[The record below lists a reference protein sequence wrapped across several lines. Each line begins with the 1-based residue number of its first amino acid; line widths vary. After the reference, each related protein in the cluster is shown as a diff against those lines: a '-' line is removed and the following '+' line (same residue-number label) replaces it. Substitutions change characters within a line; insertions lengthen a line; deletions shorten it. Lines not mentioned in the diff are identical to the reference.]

1 MTELLKI
8 LRKETNNEWV
18 SGIIPGLLFHMC
30 LGIVYCWSLVKI
42 DIDNYVTGNTS
53 WAFSIMVFVLA
64 LTSIFSREYA
74 ERKTKDAARYGAVL
88 FSLGMIGSGL
98 SCQLNSLNGLYFFF
112 GVCLGIGAGLIY
124 VVPLKMLSKWFRGT
138 KKSGLGKIFLLLST
152 ISSFIM
158 VPSVKSLVENTG
170 IVPTFTI
177 FGIICL
183 GILMIASW
191 LLEDPDLLDE
201 LKLEETKYFVNKR
214 KSNFCRLTKTI
225 KDIHELPGLVILWL
239 ILFINLSCGL
249 ALISCERDIM
259 LVSGFSIVT
268 GMALARVA
276 MPIGKSLTRPL
287 LRFLGNNNIYK
298 SWRFIFIINIIA
310 CLIAVISRNTM
321 WFSVVLINLGYGA
334 SFTIQPRLIADLYG
348 KRKVARIHNFLLTAW
363 ACAGLFGNQISEH
376 VYASGG
382 GPTSMIIILGIMSM
396 LGLGLSLGFKWI
408 YKLEEKKHK

>member
-8 LRKETNNEWV
+8 LRKERKNEWV

-30 LGIVYCWSLVKI
+30 LSIVYCWSLVKI
-42 DIDNYVTGNTS
+42 DIDSHVVGNTS

-64 LTSIFSREYA
+64 MTSIFSREYA

-138 KKSGLGKIFLLLST
+138 KKSGLGKIFLVMST
-152 ISSFIM
+152 VSSFVM
-158 VPSVKSLVENTG
+158 VPSVKAMVEVNG

-177 FGIICL
+177 FGILCL
-183 GILMIASW
+183 GVLMIASW
-191 LLEDPDLLDE
+191 LLEDPDHLDE
-201 LKLEETKYFVNKR
+201 FSKDLNTVTNNKI
-214 KSNFCRLTKTI
+214 KICRLRRTI

-249 ALISCERDIM
+249 ALISCERDVM

-287 LRFLGNNNIYK
+287 MGFLGNNNIYK

-310 CLIAVISRNTM
+310 CLLAVFSRGGM
-321 WFSVVLINLGYGA
+321 WFSVILINLGYGA

-348 KRKVARIHNFLLTAW
+348 KRRV
-363 ACAGLFGNQISEH
+363 S
-376 VYASGG
+376 
-382 GPTSMIIILGIMSM
+382 
-396 LGLGLSLGFKWI
+396 
-408 YKLEEKKHK
+408 

>member
-8 LRKETNNEWV
+8 LRKEKKNEWV

-30 LGIVYCWSLVKI
+30 LSIVYCWSLVKV
-42 DIDNYVTGNTS
+42 DIDSHVVGNTS

-124 VVPLKMLSKWFRGT
+124 VVPLKMLSKWFRGN
-138 KKSGLGKIFLLLST
+138 KKSGLGKIFLLLSAL
-152 ISSFIM
+152 SSFIM
-158 VPSVKSLVENTG
+158 VPSVKSLVEDTG

-183 GILMIASW
+183 GVLMMASW
-191 LLEDPDLLDE
+191 LLEEPDPIDGLV
-201 LKLEETKYFVNKR
+201 EETNRTINTKKA
-214 KSNFCRLTKTI
+214 KICRLTKTL
-225 KDIHELPGLVILWL
+225 KDIHELPGLVVLWL

-249 ALISCERDIM
+249 ALISCERDVM
-259 LVSGFSIVT
+259 LVSGFSVIT

-287 LRFLGNNNIYK
+287 LSFLGNKNIYK
-298 SWRFIFIINIIA
+298 SWRFIFIVNLIA
-310 CLIAVISRNTM
+310 CLIAVVSRNGM
-321 WFSVVLINLGYGA
+321 WFSVILINLGYGA
-334 SFTIQPRLIADLYG
+334 SFTVQPRLIADLYG
-348 KRKVARIHNFLLTAW
+348 KRKVSRIHNFLLTAW
-363 ACAGLFGNQISEH
+363 ACAGLFGNQISEQ

-382 GPTSMIIILGIMSM
+382 GPTSMMVILGVMSII
-396 LGLGLSLGFKWI
+396 GLGLSLGFKWT
-408 YKLEEKKHK
+408 YKLEKKNK

>member
-8 LRKETNNEWV
+8 LRKERKNEWV

-30 LGIVYCWSLVKI
+30 LSIVYCWSLVKI
-42 DIDNYVTGNTS
+42 DIDSHVVGNTS

-64 LTSIFSREYA
+64 MTSIFSREYA

-138 KKSGLGKIFLLLST
+138 KKSGLGKIFLVMS
-152 ISSFIM
+152 IVSSFIM
-158 VPSVKSLVENTG
+158 VPSVKAMVEVNG

-183 GILMIASW
+183 GILMIAAW
-191 LLEDPDLLDE
+191 LLEDPDHSDE
-201 LKLEETKYFVNKR
+201 SNKELTAVTN
-214 KSNFCRLTKTI
+214 KIKICRLRRTI

-249 ALISCERDIM
+249 ALISCERDVM
-259 LVSGFSIVT
+259 LVSGFSVIT
-268 GMALARVA
+268 GIALARVA

-287 LRFLGNNNIYK
+287 MGFLGNNNIYK

-310 CLIAVISRNTM
+310 CLLAVLSRGGM
-321 WFSVVLINLGYGA
+321 WFSVILINLGYGA

-348 KRKVARIHNFLLTAW
+348 KRRVSRIHNFLLTAW
-363 ACAGLFGNQISEH
+363 ACAGLFGNQISEQ
-376 VYASGG
+376 VYANGS
-382 GPTSMIIILGIMSM
+382 GPTSMMIILGVMSII
-396 LGLGLSLGFKWI
+396 GLGLSLGFKLI
-408 YKLEEKKHK
+408 YNLEKKNKKN

>member
-8 LRKETNNEWV
+8 LRKETKNEWV

-30 LGIVYCWSLVKI
+30 LSIVYCWSLVKV
-42 DIDNYVTGNTS
+42 DIDSHVIGNTS

-64 LTSIFSREYA
+64 LTSIFSRNYA

-112 GVCLGIGAGLIY
+112 GICLGIGAGLIY

-138 KKSGLGKIFLLLST
+138 KKSGLGKVFLILST

-158 VPSVKSLVENTG
+158 VPAVKSMVEDMG
-170 IVPTFTI
+170 IVSTFTI

-183 GILMIASW
+183 GILMAAAW
-191 LLEDPDLLDE
+191 FLEDPDPIDGLI
-201 LKLEETKYFVNKR
+201 EETNHKLNTR
-214 KSNFCRLTKTI
+214 KANICRITKTL
-225 KDIHELPGLVILWL
+225 KDIHELPGLIVLWI

-249 ALISCERDIM
+249 ALISCERDVM
-259 LVSGFSIVT
+259 LISGFSIVT
-268 GMALARVA
+268 GMALDRVA

-287 LRFLGNNNIYK
+287 MNFLGNKNIYK
-298 SWRFIFIINIIA
+298 SWRFIFIINILA
-310 CLIAVISRNTM
+310 CLIAIISRNGM
-321 WFSVVLINLGYGA
+321 WFSAILINLGYGA

-348 KRKVARIHNFLLTAW
+348 KRKVERIHNFLLTAW
-363 ACAGLFGNQISEH
+363 ACAGLFGNQISEQ
-376 VYASGG
+376 VYLSGG
-382 GPTSMIIILGIMSM
+382 GPTSIMVILCIMSII
-396 LGLGLSLGFKWI
+396 GLGLSLGFKWL
-408 YKLEEKKHK
+408 YKLEEKKNK